1 MGRFIVRRLLQG
13 ALVVFLVTVVVFVTT
28 RLVGDPVDVLLPFE
42 ATEEQRADFEHQLGL
57 DRSIPVQFWH
67 YIGDVVHLDFG
78 ESLVLR
84 ENAMDIVLERLPATA
99 LLVGASIL
107 LAFVV
112 SMILGV
118 IAALR
123 PGGWFDKLAV
133 IGSLAALSM
142 PEFWVGLL
150 LIYLFAVE
158 LDLLPSSGKGGIE
171 HLILPSVTMAFGMIG
186 RMVMVIR
193 SSMLDELSQP
203 YMHTA
208 RAKGL
213 SGRRSVGLHAMRNVS
228 VPVLTLFG
236 WELILALAG
245 YTAVVETVF
254 AWPGIGFLA
263 YNAIIDQDLIL
274 LQSVV
279 FVVAILVVLINI
291 MIDIVYKAI
300 DPRIQLT

>member
-1 MGRFIVRRLLQG
+1 MGRFILRRLLQG
-13 ALVVFLVTVVVFVTT
+13 VLVVFLVTVVVFVTT

-42 ATEEQRADFEHQLGL
+42 ATPEQKADFEHQLGL

-112 SMILGV
+112 SMLLGV

-158 LDLLPSSGKGGIE
+158 LELLPSSGKGGIE
-171 HLILPSVTMAFGMIG
+171 HLVLPSVTMAFGMIG

-203 YMHTA
+203 YMQTA

-213 SGRRSVGLHAMRNVS
+213 SSTRSVGLHAMRNVS

-279 FVVAILVVLINI
+279 FVVAILVVLVNI
-291 MIDIVYKAI
+291 TIDIVYKAI
-300 DPRIQLT
+300 DPRIQLA